1 MALQTRKPTGKP
13 AWPIALIAGSEKSGK
28 SWACAEASASPLI
41 GRTLWFST
49 AEDDPD
55 EYGAV
60 PGARFEIVIH
70 DGTYRGLLNALSDA
84 SKEPAVDGK
93 PTLWV
98 IDSGTRLW
106 DLLSDMA
113 QTEANRRRHE
123 AEAKINMDLWNV
135 AKSRWQHVLDTLRS
149 HAGPSIITARLE
161 TIVVVEDGQP
171 VKGRDNKVL
180 TTSKIKAEKNL
191 PYDVGLIIEQPRRGE
206 AYLTGYRSVKLA
218 GQEARIPLPDFTFD
232 KLWRDLGLAGKNATA
247 VRHFAGSDGIK
258 SVEAEDQMIRDRTR
272 LIDKLRGLVDEDTAR
287 ALAANWQKEHSEKI
301 GETTDIESLAALVA
315 TYEAMNAPAKPLIT
329 DGQSKKLHAMFT
341 EAGMKTRD
349 HYLAWA
355 STTLGRNIETTKL
368 LTSEE
373 AGWLMDKLT
382 PADQPS
388 RLGVEK

>member
-1 MALQTRKPTGKP
+1 MIMALQTRKPTGKP
-13 AWPIALIAGSEKSGK
+13 PWPIALIAGGEKSGK
-28 SWACAEASASPLI
+28 SWACAEASGSALI

-60 PGARFEIVIH
+60 PGARFEIVLH
-70 DGTYRGLLNALSDA
+70 DGTYRGLLNALTDA
-84 SKEPAVDGK
+84 SREPQTDGK

-135 AKSRWQHVLDTLRS
+135 AKSRWQHVLDMLRS
-149 HAGPSIITARLE
+149 HNGPSIITARLE
-161 TIVVVEDGQP
+161 TVTVVEDGQP
-171 VKGRDNKVL
+171 VKGRDGRVL

-218 GQEARIPLPDFTFD
+218 GAPARIPLPDFTFD
-232 KLWRDLGLAGKNATA
+232 KLWRDLGLAAKDATG

-258 SVEAEDQMIRDRTR
+258 SVEAEDQLVRDRTR
-272 LIDKLRGLVDEDTAR
+272 LVEELRGMVDDNQAR
-287 ALAANWQKEHSEKI
+287 EIAATWQKDHGHKL

-315 TYEAMNAPAKPLIT
+315 THKAMREPARSMIT
-329 DGQSKKLHAMFT
+329 EGQSKKLHAMFT
-341 EAGMKTRD
+341 EAGMKDRD

-355 STTLGRNIETTKL
+355 STTLGYNVETTKE

-373 AGWLMDKLT
+373 AGQLLDKLALWTT
-382 PADQPS
+382 PEPA
-388 RLGVEK
+388 K